1 MKVLGLGDNVFD
13 VYENMDLAYP
23 GGNAVNVAVNA
34 ARLGAEAAYLG
45 NVGTDAKGETMMDVL
60 AREGVDAARCPRPAA
75 STTKCCIEDV
85 IDGERHWK
93 RNDLG
98 ENWAGPLALTP
109 ELVEFAATFD
119 AILTSC
125 NAKMPEEVAKLVGVP
140 GIVVFDF
147 GEKDKYRTPE
157 YLAQVLPAVDI
168 AQFSM
173 SGMSRDEVLAE
184 IDRMG
189 IGCAVLATRGADS
202 PLFCADGA
210 VFEGLRSE
218 GSAADTMGAGDA
230 FITALVLDLIASG
243 WHKGAGLTAGQVEH
257 ALAAAAA
264 HAKEACTQAGGFG
277 HAFDIVDGSFQ
288 ERDE

>member
-1 MKVLGLGDNVFD
+1 MKILGLGDNVFD

-34 ARLGAEAAYLG
+34 ARLGADAAYLG
-45 NVGTDAKGETMMDVL
+45 NVGTDDKGEIMMDVL
-60 AREGVDAARCPRPAA
+60 AHEGVDTARCPRPES

-98 ENWAGPLALTP
+98 DRWAGPLELTP
-109 ELVEFAATFD
+109 ELIAYASTFD
-119 AILTSC
+119 AVLTSC
-125 NAKMPEEVAKLVGVP
+125 NAKMPQEVAKLAGIS

-157 YLAQVLPAVDI
+157 YLAQVLPAVDV

-173 SGMSRDEVLAE
+173 SGMSREEVLAE

-189 IGCAVLATRGADS
+189 ITCTVLATRGAAS
-202 PLFCADGA
+202 PLLCADGT
-210 VFEGLRSE
+210 VYEGLRSE
-218 GSAADTMGAGDA
+218 GAASDTMGAGDA
-230 FITALVLDLIASG
+230 FITALVCDLIAAG
-243 WHKGAGLTAGQVEH
+243 WRKGSALEPSMAEH
-257 ALAAAAA
+257 ALAAAAK
-264 HAKEACTQAGGFG
+264 HAQEACAQAGGFG
-277 HAFDIVDGSFQ
+277 HAYLIVDGVFQ
-288 ERDE
+288 ERNE